1 MADPDSKR
9 PSSSEQAT
17 TPSRA
22 AFARRLA
29 QKGVHAAP
37 QPDSPDLPVPSARRR
52 APWELE
58 QYFEGEIDLDREL
71 ASRYPNMPLMS
82 LVNFR
87 TLGTRSRRGVALL
100 STQDNAASLRIEVDQ
115 KSRGMHLVFTLSS
128 MLSLRFRMEGQSDK
142 DRAAWLEAMRREQ
155 GETTFLWGTARWDS
169 DYIICA
175 ARRHFTNVYAFSPDS
190 FEAAARLTSD
200 VSRRVLDWVE
210 QFWRADR
217 AEESDSTAFT
227 W

>member
-1 MADPDSKR
+1 MADSDPKR
-9 PSSSEQAT
+9 PTPNEQAT

-29 QKGVHAAP
+29 QKGVYVPPTHDPAEPA
-37 QPDSPDLPVPSARRR
+37 VPSGTRR

-58 QYFEGEIDLDREL
+58 QYFDGEIDLDKEL

-87 TLGTRSRRGVALL
+87 ALGTRDRRAVALL
-100 STQDNAASLRIEVDQ
+100 STQDSAASLRIEVDQ

-128 MLSLRFRMEGQSDK
+128 MLSLRFRMEGQSEK

-155 GETTFLWGTARWDS
+155 GETAFLWGARRWEA
-169 DYIICA
+169 DYMVCA
-175 ARRHFTNVYAFSPDS
+175 ARRHFTNLYAFSPGS
-190 FEAAARLTSD
+190 FEAAARLTAD
-200 VSRRVLDWVE
+200 VGRRVLDWLD
-210 QFWRADR
+210 QFWQGEQVEDA
-217 AEESDSTAFT
+217 DSTTLT